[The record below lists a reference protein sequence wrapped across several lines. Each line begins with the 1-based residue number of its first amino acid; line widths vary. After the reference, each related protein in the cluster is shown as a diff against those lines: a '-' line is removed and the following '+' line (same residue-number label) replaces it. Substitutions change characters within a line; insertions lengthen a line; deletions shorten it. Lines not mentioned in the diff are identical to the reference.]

1 MTPEADPSAP
11 AGHRPPLAREL
22 AFGLSL
28 FALYA
33 VAAAF
38 PVGDRRAAAADHGRQ
53 LYDLERTLHIA
64 AERPL
69 NDWLASHRT
78 VAVAANYEYA
88 AVYLVST
95 LGLLAW
101 LYRRRPERYR
111 VARTSFALINVIGAV
126 CFALWP
132 VAPPRLVPD
141 LGFVDTVLDHGTWGS
156 WGSPVVDH
164 ADRLAAMPS
173 LHVAWALWVSVE
185 LARLSVRRWLQA
197 ASLLHVF
204 VTLYVIMATANHYL
218 LDAAGAVAVVWFA
231 YVVTDRDSG
240 RPHVPIVPPEDA
252 FFLAVESDRAP
263 QHVGGLIFLDA
274 PDGSPS
280 REDLIATLR
289 GKLDELPRLRQ
300 RLSPPSRL
308 RRRRWVAHPV
318 IDWDWHVRETT
329 LPEPG
334 DTALN
339 ALVAALQGEPLPR
352 DRPMWRMIAVRG
364 YAPDR
369 AAVVFLMHHVV
380 ADGMGVITHVLRMLT
395 PPDALPVAG
404 AGPSAARRALA
415 TVAGIAQLATES
427 RQRTR
432 LPSTGTGERV
442 FGTFRLPM
450 PAVRDLARRHGV
462 RVTDVV
468 LCALA
473 GGLRRVGPMPAGSE
487 GGRVL
492 RVAVPLMTGGPEVP
506 PEGNHTSAVMVDLPY
521 GPMSEVE
528 RLRTLAAAT
537 RRLRSGTR
545 ALASAFVMQRASRA
559 LPPVLHDAFA
569 RTVYGDRTFQAIA
582 TNLPG
587 SNTPTRLAG
596 APLAVAHPIVPTGP
610 GAPLAVGALGWS
622 GMLNLGIS
630 AEATLLDDVDALC
643 RAMRD
648 VIEELGAADVP
659 ERPGPA
665 EPPGPPGPAGARPAR
680 GRGGPSVRG

>member
-1 MTPEADPSAP
+1 MTPETDPS
-11 AGHRPPLAREL
+11 GLLGRRPPLAREL

-38 PVGDRRAAAADHGRQ
+38 PVGDRRAAAADHGRRIH
-53 LYDLERTLHIA
+53 DLERTLHIT

-78 VAVAANYEYA
+78 AAVLANYEYA
-88 AVYLVST
+88 TVYLVST
-95 LGLLAW
+95 LWLLAW
-101 LYRRRPERYR
+101 LYRRRPDRYR
-111 VARTSFALINVIGAV
+111 AARTSFALINVIGAV

-141 LGFVDTVLDHGTWGS
+141 LGYVDTVMAHGTWGS

-185 LARLSVRRWLQA
+185 LARLPVRRWLQA
-197 ASLLHVF
+197 ASLLHVL
-204 VTLYVIMATANHYL
+204 VTIYVIMATANHYL
-218 LDAAGAVAVVWFA
+218 LDAAGAVVVVWVA
-231 YVVTDRDSG
+231 SLLTDRDSG
-240 RPHVPIVPPEDA
+240 RPRAPVVPPEDA
-252 FFLAVESDRAP
+252 FFLAVESDRVP

-274 PDGSPS
+274 PDGTPS

-289 GKLDELPRLRQ
+289 SRQDELPRLRQ

-308 RRRRWVAHPV
+308 RRRRWVAQPV
-318 IDWDWHVRETT
+318 VDWDWHVQETT

-334 DTALN
+334 DAALN
-339 ALVAALQGEPLPR
+339 TLVGALQSEPLPR

-364 YAPDR
+364 YAPDQ

-380 ADGMGVITHVLRMLT
+380 ADGMGVITHVLRLLT
-395 PPDALPVAG
+395 PPDALPAAG
-404 AGPSAARRALA
+404 AGPSATRRALG

-450 PAVRDLARRHGV
+450 PAVRDLARGHGV

-473 GGLRRVGPMPAGSE
+473 GGLGRVGPLAADPE
-487 GGRVL
+487 GGRAL

-506 PEGNHTSAVMVDLPY
+506 PEGNHTSAVMVDLPC
-521 GPMSEVE
+521 GPMPEVE
-528 RLRTLAAAT
+528 RLRALAAAT

-559 LPPVLHDAFA
+559 LPPVLHAAFA
-569 RTVYGDRTFQAIA
+569 RAVYGGRTFQAIA

-587 SNTPTRLAG
+587 SNTPARLAG
-596 APLAVAHPIVPTGP
+596 APMALAHPIVPTGP
-610 GAPLAVGALGWS
+610 GAPLAVGALGWT

-630 AEATLLDDVDALC
+630 AEATLVDDIDALC

-648 VIEELGAADVP
+648 VIEELGTAD
-659 ERPGPA
+659 A
-665 EPPGPPGPAGARPAR
+665 SEPPGADGLRQARRGP
-680 GRGGPSVRG
+680 GPSVRG

>member
-1 MTPEADPSAP
+1 MTPETAPSALP
-11 AGHRPPLAREL
+11 CGLQGRRPPLAREL

-38 PVGDRRAAAADHGRQ
+38 PVGDRHAVAADHGRQ
-53 LYDLERTLHIA
+53 IHDLERTLHIA

-78 VAVAANYEYA
+78 IAVLANYEYA
-88 AVYLVST
+88 TVYLVST
-95 LGLLAW
+95 LWLLAW
-101 LYRRRPERYR
+101 LYHRRPDRYR
-111 VARTSFALINVIGAV
+111 AARTSFALINVIGAI

-132 VAPPRLVPD
+132 VVPPRLVPD
-141 LGFVDTVLDHGTWGS
+141 LGYVDTVMAHGTWGS

-185 LARLSVRRWLQA
+185 LARLPVRRWLQA

-204 VTLYVIMATANHYL
+204 VTIYVIMATANHYV
-218 LDAAGAVAVVWFA
+218 LDAAGAVVVVWVA
-231 YVVTDRDSG
+231 SLLTDRDSG
-240 RPHVPIVPPEDA
+240 RPRAPIVPPEDA
-252 FFLAVESDRAP
+252 FFLAVESERAP

-274 PDGSPS
+274 SDGTPS

-289 GKLDELPRLRQ
+289 SRQDELPRLRQ

-308 RRRRWVAHPV
+308 RRRRWVAQPV
-318 IDWDWHVRETT
+318 VDWDWHVHEAT

-334 DTALN
+334 DAALN
-339 ALVAALQGEPLPR
+339 ALVGALQSEPLPR

-369 AAVVFLMHHVV
+369 TAVIFLMHHVV
-380 ADGMGVITHVLRMLT
+380 ADGMGVITHVLRLLT
-395 PPDALPVAG
+395 PPDALPAAG
-404 AGPSAARRALA
+404 AGPSATRRALG

-432 LPSTGTGERV
+432 LPATGTGERV

-450 PAVRDLARRHGV
+450 PAVRDLARGHGV

-473 GGLRRVGPMPAGSE
+473 GGLRRVGPLAADPE
-487 GGRVL
+487 GGRTL

-506 PEGNHTSAVMVDLPY
+506 PEGNHTSAVMVDLPC
-521 GPMSEVE
+521 GPMPEVE

-545 ALASAFVMQRASRA
+545 ALASAFVMQRAARA
-559 LPPVLHDAFA
+559 LPPVLHGAFA
-569 RTVYGDRTFQAIA
+569 RAVYGDRTFQAIA

-587 SNTPTRLAG
+587 SNTPALLAG
-596 APLAVAHPIVPTGP
+596 APMALAHPIVPTGP
-610 GAPLAVGALGWS
+610 GAPLAVGALGWT

-630 AEATLLDDVDALC
+630 AEATLVDDIDALC

-648 VIEELGAADVP
+648 VIEELGTADVP
-659 ERPGPA
+659 E
-665 EPPGPPGPAGARPAR
+665 PPGAAGLDQARRGP
-680 GRGGPSVRG
+680 GPSVRG

>member
-1 MTPEADPSAP
+1 MTPETDPSVSSALP
-11 AGHRPPLAREL
+11 SGPSGRRPPLAREL
-22 AFGLSL
+22 AYGLSL

-33 VAAAF
+33 VAAAV
-38 PVGDRRAAAADHGRQ
+38 PVGDRHAAAADHGRRIH
-53 LYDLERTLHIA
+53 DLERTLHIA

-69 NDWLASHRT
+69 NDWLAAHRS

-88 AVYLVST
+88 TVYLITT
-95 LGLLAW
+95 LWVLAW
-101 LYRRRPERYR
+101 LYRRRPGRYR
-111 VARTSFALINVIGAV
+111 VARNAFALINVIGAL

-132 VAPPRLVPD
+132 VAPPRLLPG
-141 LGFVDTVLDHGTWGS
+141 LGYVDTVLTHGTWGS

-185 LARLSVRRWLQA
+185 LARPSVRRWLQA
-197 ASLLHVF
+197 ASVLHVF

-218 LDAAGAVAVVWFA
+218 LDAAGALAVVWVA
-231 YVVTDRDSG
+231 YLVTDRDTG
-240 RPHVPIVPPEDA
+240 RPRPPIVPPEDA
-252 FFLAVESDRAP
+252 FFLAVESDRTP
-263 QHVGGLIFLDA
+263 QHVGGLILLDA

-280 REDLIATLR
+280 REDVIATLR
-289 GKLDELPRLRQ
+289 GKLDELPRLGQ

-308 RRRRWVAHPV
+308 RRRRWVQHPV
-318 IDWDWHVRETT
+318 IDWDWHVHEAV
-329 LPEPG
+329 LAEDG
-334 DTALN
+334 DAGLN
-339 ALVAALQGEPLPR
+339 ALVGALQSEPLPR
-352 DRPMWRMIAVRG
+352 DRPMWRMILVRG

-369 AAVVFLMHHVV
+369 SAVIFLMHHVV

-395 PPDALPVAG
+395 PPDALPAAG
-404 AGPSAARRALA
+404 AGPSATRRALGTA
-415 TVAGIAQLATES
+415 AGIAQLATES

-432 LPSTGTGERV
+432 LPSTGTAERA

-450 PAVRDLARRHGV
+450 PAVRDLARKHRV

-473 GGLRRVGPMPAGSE
+473 GGLRRVGPTVGGPE

-492 RVAVPLMTGGPEVP
+492 RVAVPLMTGGPVVP

-521 GPMSEVE
+521 GPMPEVE

-569 RTVYGDRTFQAIA
+569 RAVYGGRTFQAIA

-596 APLAVAHPIVPTGP
+596 APLIVAHPIVPTGP
-610 GAPLAVGALGWS
+610 GAPLAVGALGWT
-622 GMLNLGIS
+622 GMLNMGVS
-630 AEATLLDDVDALC
+630 AEATLVADMDALC
-643 RAMRD
+643 GAMRD
-648 VIEELGAADVP
+648 VIEELGAAEAP
-659 ERPGPA
+659 EPETADAPA
-665 EPPGPPGPAGARPAR
+665 ARR
-680 GRGGPSVRG
+680 GRGPSVRG